1 MRSCRTPVVLLLAA
15 TTVGAARGILN
26 AGDPLGLTVHEWGT
40 FTSIAGQDG
49 RPVEWLPLAG
59 PIDLPCFVERIGDGI
74 KVSLSGTVRMETPVI
89 YFYAARE
96 ATVSVKVRFPQ
107 GTFTEW
113 FPRAV
118 VTRSNTIAW
127 SDVKIS
133 PRAPADFPLER
144 GANHYYVARQ
154 TDASPLQVGE
164 QKEKFLFYR
173 GVGRFAPPIAAT
185 VSADGTISVK
195 SIDGG
200 AVGDVMLFENRRGAI
215 DFQAH
220 RVASAVALRALA
232 GKPDR
237 LKLNPSA
244 TEAES
249 PSPAAQLEK
258 MLVARGLYPKE
269 ASAMVQTWR
278 DSWFEQGT
286 RLFYVVSRGTVDS
299 ILPLEIQPQPAD
311 VTRVF
316 VGRMELV
323 TAATK
328 REVKDAIVGNDT
340 ATLAQYARFLRPIVD
355 GILADSDSAPV
366 ERARLERGLTTYA
379 ASIRPASACN

>member
-1 MRSCRTPVVLLLAA
+1 MRGWRTPVVLLLAV
-15 TTVGAARGILN
+15 TTFVAARGTIN
-26 AGDPLGLTVHEWGT
+26 AGDRLGLTVHEWGT

-59 PIDLPCFVERIGDGI
+59 PTDLPCFVERIGDGI

-89 YFYAARE
+89 YFYAPRE
-96 ATVSVKVRFPQ
+96 ASVSVKVRFPQ
-107 GTFTEW
+107 GTLTEW
-113 FPRAV
+113 FPRALV
-118 VTRSNTIAW
+118 NRSNTIAW
-127 SDVKIS
+127 TDVKIS
-133 PRAPADFPLER
+133 PRAPADFPLEP

-154 TDASPLQVGE
+154 TDASPLRVGQ

-173 GVGRFAPPIAAT
+173 GVGRFVPPIAAT
-185 VSADGTISVK
+185 VSADGAIIVK

-220 RVASAVALRALA
+220 RVAS
-232 GKPDR
+232 DR
-237 LKLNPSA
+237 IKLDPSA
-244 TEAES
+244 SEAES

-269 ASAMVQTWR
+269 ASAMVETWR

-286 RLFYVVSRGTVDS
+286 RLFYIVSRAAVDS

-323 TAATK
+323 TAATE
-328 REVKDAIVGNDT
+328 REVNDAIAGNDKT
-340 ATLAQYARFLRPIVD
+340 TLAQYARFLRPIVD
-355 GILADSDSAPV
+355 RLLAGSAPV
-366 ERARLERGLTTYA
+366 DRARFERGLA
-379 ASIRPASACN
+379 AYVASVSAATVCN